1 MDNNSKTFV
10 LQYFHGGKFVSS
22 PSFSYVSSSIEK
34 FQIDPDT
41 TCLWDI
47 TGNVKE
53 LGYKDDVWV
62 YYRVPRV
69 PFNSDALVLI
79 HDDNT
84 LRQCMDFLNMMG
96 IVDIYVDHMK
106 NYKTLAKDN
115 EVGEGSNETLIAG
128 SSNVQFV
135 GDETREEVFAD
146 YKEVE
151 REEVQC
157 EEAVVGEK
165 EVSTDSKKVEC
176 EEVDCEEAVVGEEE
190 ASADSEDFLVNNEVC
205 SDLDEEVE
213 EIRGKLRAGRKITS
227 TESSTDEES
236 SEDNNEDAVEGQTFV
251 GDETLEGEDVREI
264 EDHESDYI
272 PSDDPGE
279 YGETDEESD
288 DDICGA
294 YRGKGKKSVGTK
306 YDPAC
311 AFPLWEIGLRFED
324 HKQFKEAVRKYAIA
338 KSVALKFKKSEPK
351 RVRVCCKAGYP
362 WTLFA
367 SIDKKLDC
375 FSVKTYYPVHK
386 CFRTNKNPMMN
397 SKHVEKVYKEKILVD
412 PKMKVHT
419 LKELYRQELGV
430 YASYSMCQRAIKHV
444 LRKQKASYVE
454 EYANLW
460 GYADELLQSS
470 PGSTVSI
477 QVYRDNNHKAVFH
490 RMYICFAAL
499 RKGWKEGCRPFI
511 GVDGCFLKH
520 VTEGLVP
527 VINEFFPLL
536 KHRMCARHIYANW
549 HKKWKGMNR
558 KIRFRNCVRSTFVED
573 FDDQLKIL
581 EGMGPTSTN
590 DLLGIPPQHWSRAY
604 FTGESKC
611 DVVDNNLSEAFN
623 GWIVDARCYPII
635 SMLEEIRKM
644 VMQRMHVKRTA
655 SSKWKTNIAPRP
667 LQKFERNMDVSN
679 QCKLIWNGD
688 GGFEVTDGGNQHAVD
703 LNNMRCTCRE
713 RELTGIPCSH
723 AICAM
728 HHESKDPQ
736 TYISNWYTKEIYDA
750 SYSQLGER
758 YSSQK

>member
-10 LQYFHGGKFVSS
+10 LQYFHGGKFLSS
-22 PSFSYVSSSIEK
+22 SSFSYVGSSIEK

-53 LGYKDDVWV
+53 LRYKDDVWV
-62 YYRVPRV
+62 YYRVPGV

-84 LRQCMDFLNMMG
+84 MRQCMDFLNMMG

-115 EVGEGSNETLIAG
+115 EVGEGSNEVGEGSNKTLIAG

-135 GDETREEVFAD
+135 GDETREETSAD
-146 YKEVE
+146 SKEVE
-151 REEVQC
+151 R

-165 EVSTDSKKVEC
+165 EVSTDSKEVEC
-176 EEVDCEEAVVGEEE
+176 EKVDCEEVVVGEKE
-190 ASADSEDFLVNNEVC
+190 AYADSEDFLVNNEVC

-213 EIRGKLRAGRKITS
+213 EIRGKLRAGRKIIS

-251 GDETLEGEDVREI
+251 GDDTLEGEDVREI

-294 YRGKGKKSVGTK
+294 YRGKGKKS
-306 YDPAC
+306 
-311 AFPLWEIGLRFED
+311 IG
-324 HKQFKEAVRKYAIA
+324 V
-338 KSVALKFKKSEPK
+338 
-351 RVRVCCKAGYP
+351 
-362 WTLFA
+362 
-367 SIDKKLDC
+367 
-375 FSVKTYYPVHK
+375 
-386 CFRTNKNPMMN
+386 N
-397 SKHVEKVYKEKILVD
+397 
-412 PKMKVHT
+412 
-419 LKELYRQELGV
+419 
-430 YASYSMCQRAIKHV
+430 
-444 LRKQKASYVE
+444 
-454 EYANLW
+454 
-460 GYADELLQSS
+460 
-470 PGSTVSI
+470 
-477 QVYRDNNHKAVFH
+477 RDNNHKAVFH

-520 VTEGLVP
+520 VTRGHPNGEGLTLMSDQQKGLVP

-549 HKKWKGMNR
+549 HKKWKWMNR
-558 KIRFRNCVRSTFVED
+558 KIQFWNCVRSTFVED

-581 EGMGPTSTN
+581 EGMRLTSTN
-590 DLLGIPPQHWSRAY
+590 GLLGIPPQHWSRAY
-604 FTGESKC
+604 FIGESKC

-635 SMLEEIRKM
+635 NMLEEIRKM
-644 VMQRMHVKRTA
+644 
-655 SSKWKTNIAPRP
+655 
-667 LQKFERNMDVSN
+667 KFERNMDVSN
-679 QCKLIWNGD
+679 QCKLVWNGD
-688 GGFEVTDGGNQHAVD
+688 GGFESVREKIFWPKMNDDPIGPPQFIVMPGRPKKKRRKNKDEPLKPKYDKASKTGYKVRCSKCKQVGHKKNNCLQNDNVDNTGQSASNVQNSQSSTNVQSSTTIDVGSTCKRKRQVGVGLYTNLKTGEQIYNLGLPTEMVVTTNKKKKIGAPTSQYQHTWKGPGLQWKGKRAITTRQLQQQLSD
-703 LNNMRCTCRE
+703 E
-713 RELTGIPCSH
+713 RS
-723 AICAM
+723 
-728 HHESKDPQ
+728 
-736 TYISNWYTKEIYDA
+736 
-750 SYSQLGER
+750 
-758 YSSQK
+758 